1 MRNAVPT
8 WLRLALSP
16 SVVRRAL
23 KTAAVVGSILLAI
36 NHYDLLVDAR
46 RFTADRPLKMLLT
59 VVVPYMVST
68 YSSVAAMLEMRRR
81 EVETV

>member
-1 MRNAVPT
+1 MPT